1 MAILRIKEGIL
12 KTKKD
17 GIPNAFAPYK
27 QQEVN
32 LILTVVPT
40 HGNVKNLAKSLG
52 RSTDAIYTVYH
63 LAYSGRWLKDT
74 LSGME
79 DSQDNIVT
87 KIARAKKKL
96 GIFIGHQPS

>member
-1 MAILRIKEGIL
+1 M

-17 GIPNAFAPYK
+17 GIPNAFNPYK
-27 QQEVN
+27 QEEVN
-32 LILTVVPT
+32 LILTLSPT
-40 HGNVKNLAKSLG
+40 HANVKNLAKSLR

-74 LSGME
+74 LNGMG
-79 DSQDNIVT
+79 DSQDNVAT

-96 GIFIGHQPS
+96 GIFIGHKAS

>member
-1 MAILRIKEGIL
+1 L

-17 GIPNAFAPYK
+17 GIPKAFTPYK
-27 QQEVN
+27 QEEVN
-32 LILTVVPT
+32 LILTLVPT

-52 RSTDAIYTVYH
+52 RSTDAIYTIYH

-74 LSGME
+74 LNGMG
-79 DSQDNIVT
+79 DSQENIAT

-96 GIFIGHQPS
+96 GIFIGHKTS